1 MNLRMKIV
9 EQLMSSLFDDDREY
23 LADCEDAA
31 LEIMKLIAAEQKPV
45 ESEGTIPG
53 PKELAAKYRE
63 LMDQRRAL
71 IDSGTYSKVDALDEE
86 IDSILN
92 ETMLLTQSLLSPES
106 EPATEPEAKP
116 AHIIVVYDKETDHE
130 AIYKDGT
137 LFDCDMTMYA
147 SDMVRA
153 IGENTVVNVSSVDVL
168 LSRSN
173 VWPKQFE
180 DLMPYVVKED

>member
-92 ETMLLTQSLLSPES
+92 EPMLLTQSLLKDAPAES
-106 EPATEPEAKP
+106 VDEPVRSIHVGVVCRNASGCPDVVFFHIDATRSQIADGWHFDTATDMAS
-116 AHIIVVYDKETDHE
+116 AHEYENPMIAFDEDDAIYPRLVSQHVPSSDKE
-130 AIYKDGT
+130 
-137 LFDCDMTMYA
+137 
-147 SDMVRA
+147 
-153 IGENTVVNVSSVDVL
+153 
-168 LSRSN
+168 
-173 VWPKQFE
+173 
-180 DLMPYVVKED
+180 